1 MALLTL
7 EEMVKPLTAAE
18 IKAAIYKVLSGM
30 NLDTTSWRPGAPT
43 RTLIAICA
51 VVLAWLSVVVSLI
64 AKMGFL
70 EYAEGEWLRLRALLV
85 YGVVQTEATFA
96 AGNLTLDNIAGGVYG
111 PFDANEVVAQCTATG
126 KTYVNTEP
134 FSLGALETGK
144 VVAFRAE
151 EQGSSSSAAAGQID
165 ALVTTMLGV
174 TVTNAADFV
183 GTDKEER
190 EDLASRCVSSLGAL
204 SPNGP
209 KEAYKYVCLTPALNG
224 NVPVN
229 RVRVLDPPGD
239 GTLTVVIAGAAG
251 ALTGPEVALV
261 QTGVDDT
268 ATPDIATVTV
278 VSATAVPFTA
288 TLALYVST
296 EAALSDGEW
305 DDLLRPQIL
314 AFVPRIPI
322 GGTPLTEGGPGAV
335 RVGSIR
341 SLAQRP
347 LGDEG
352 KLHPAAQYI
361 FQATIAETDVA
372 LDDDEIGTL
381 VDGDLSI
388 TVNQV
393 SP

>member
-1 MALLTL
+1 MALLAL

-30 NLDTTSWRPGAPT
+30 DLDTTSWRPGAAT
-43 RTLIAICA
+43 RTLIAVCS
-51 VVLAWLSVVVSLI
+51 VVLSWLSVVVSLI

-96 AGNLTLDNIAGGVYG
+96 AGNLTLDNGGGGIYG
-111 PFDANEVVAQCTATG
+111 PFDAGEVVAQCTATG
-126 KTYVNTEP
+126 KTYVNTEA

-151 EQGSSSSAAAGQID
+151 EAGVASSASAGQID
-165 ALVTTMLGV
+165 YLVTTMLGV
-174 TVTNAADFV
+174 TVTNSADFV
-183 GTDKEER
+183 GTDQESR
-190 EDLASRCVSSLGAL
+190 EDVAARCTASLGAL

-209 KEAYKYVCLTPALNG
+209 KAAYEYVCTTPALNG

-251 ALTGPEVALV
+251 ELTGPEVTLV

-278 VSATAVPFTA
+278 ESATAVPFT
-288 TLALYVST
+288 TTVDLYVST
-296 EAALSDGEW
+296 AAGLTDQDW
-305 DDLLRPQIL
+305 DDLVRPQLL
-314 AFVPRIPI
+314 AFVPTIPI
-322 GGTPLTEGGPGAV
+322 GGVPLTEGGPGAM
-335 RVGSIR
+335 RMSALR

-347 LGDEG
+347 LGADG
-352 KLHPAAQYI
+352 KLHAAAAYVL
-361 FQATIAETDVA
+361 QAAIADADVA
-372 LDDDEIGTL
+372 LDETEIGTL
-381 VDGDLSI
+381 DDGDLTI
-388 TVNQV
+388 NVNQV